1 VKKIAGGSVSEC
13 AFIDGILCRKNVAH
27 KKVCPLGSLTAAQCT
42 AAPSRPAQ
50 EQSDACRLHTVRRA
64 NVAAHAAQLAV
75 TGRAGLRRLDLTEE
89 PSADRALRLCR
100 WRRRS

>member
-1 VKKIAGGSVSEC
+1 MKKIAGGSVSEC

-27 KKVCPLGSLTAAQCT
+27 KKVWLSSRQPPPLRNVQRPR
-42 AAPSRPAQ
+42 AAPRSR
-50 EQSDACRLHTVRRA
+50 RLHTVWHA

-100 WRRRS
+100 WRRGS